1 MIRYLR
7 KIIISQV
14 TYVCRQGTNGECVM
28 GKWKMRLSLGFLN
41 RATSKRI
48 EMLKNNP
55 NACKS
60 CAVIGPLS
68 LPPSFTRSL
77 LSLLLSLSL
86 WEHHMFGRAI
96 KIKNIISC
104 INSKRSRAIKMFAQH
119 VYYYCVYFLFF
130 FCFFLFT
137 LLCSLFAPSCC
148 THTHTQLHT
157 CNCSMQMWFACPHGV
172 QGIALPQG
180 SA

>member
-1 MIRYLR
+1 MNLLIRYLR

-60 CAVIGPLS
+60 RAVIGPLS
-68 LPPSFTRSL
+68 LPPSLTRSL
-77 LSLLLSLSL
+77 LSLLLSLSQ
-86 WEHHMFGRAI
+86 WEHHMFGSAI

-119 VYYYCVYFLFF
+119 VYYYCVCSLFF

-148 THTHTQLHT
+148 THTHTHAAT
-157 CNCSMQMWFACPHGV
+157 HM
-172 QGIALPQG
+172 
-180 SA
+180 